1 MTQLTEPFTSPPAPE
16 TAPRRLSGTR
26 RAIASVLLTAG
37 LLAVGG
43 TAVALAADPSASP
56 APSTS
61 TQPSNG
67 GTGAPST
74 GTPSTGDPA
83 GRGGHANGKDC
94 PNMGGSGRLGRLR
107 RLAGLARDAR
117 HADHPQRQRFSERLT
132 PRRRPVPAGR
142 RLIPSVGLLIPVAR

>member
-1 MTQLTEPFTSPPAPE
+1 MTQLIEPFTSPPAPE
-16 TAPRRLSGTR
+16 AAPRRLSGTR

-43 TAVALAADPSASP
+43 TAVALAADPSVSP

-61 TQPSNG
+61 TQPSSG

-83 GRGGHANGKDC
+83 GRGSHANGKDC
-94 PNMGGSGRLGRLR
+94 PNLGGSTGSGGSGGQQGSP
-107 RLAGLARDAR
+107 A
-117 HADHPQRQRFSERLT
+117 T
-132 PRRRPVPAGR
+132 PTTPTTPDVSAS
-142 RLIPSVGLLIPVAR
+142 PSV